1 MNLHLLQHLKNSLEV
16 LRSNFAITY
25 IHFLFVLH
33 GYFFVFIFL
42 KKKRKIFLIFLPGLH

>member
-25 IHFLFVLH
+25 VHFLFVLN
-33 GYFFVFIFL
+33 GLFFCFYFS
-42 KKKRKIFLIFLPGLH
+42 